1 MMATKI
7 FDLTGKRVY
16 VAGHRGMVGSAIV
29 RRLVAYGREVITA
42 NRAEVDLERQDQT
55 ETFLTATKPDVV
67 VVAAAKVGGIY
78 ANHAYPAE
86 FIANN
91 LAIALNVIGGSYK
104 AGVKKLLFLGSSCV
118 YPKFAR
124 QPIQEEELLTGPLE
138 PTNEWYAV
146 AKIAGIK
153 LCQAFRRQ
161 YGADFI
167 SLMPTNLYGPGDNYH
182 PDHSHVLPALIRRV
196 HVAKHLEAPT
206 VTVWGTGTPRREF
219 LFVDDLA
226 DACVFA
232 LEHYTGESHLNVGR
246 GDEATIAEAATL
258 VAEVIGYKGR
268 LIFDASRPDGTPRKL
283 LDSSKLIEM
292 GWQGRTSLHEGLSRT
307 YLEFMARPPED
318 LLGQYRSETCD
329 RSHSTNATA

>member
-1 MMATKI
+1 MTDKI
-7 FDLTGKRVY
+7 FDLSGKRIY

-29 RRLVAYGREVITA
+29 RRLDGYGCEVITA
-42 NRAEVDLERQDQT
+42 GRERADLERQDLT
-55 ETFLTATKPDVV
+55 ERFLSTTKPDAVI
-67 VVAAAKVGGIY
+67 VAAGTVGGIH
-78 ANHAYPAE
+78 ANQAYPAE

-91 LAIALNVIGGSYK
+91 LAIALNTIQGSYN
-104 AGVKKLLFLGSSCV
+104 AGVKKLLFLGSSCI

-124 QPIQEEELLTGPLE
+124 QPIGEEELLTGPLE
-138 PTNEWYAV
+138 PTNEWYAI

-182 PDHSHVLPALIRRV
+182 PDDSHVLAALIRRV
-196 HVAKHLEAPT
+196 HEAKRDGAPA

-232 LEHYTGESHLNVGR
+232 LEHYTGESHLNVGS
-246 GDEATIAEAATL
+246 GEEVTIADAGKLIADIINYGGNL
-258 VAEVIGYKGR
+258 V
-268 LIFDASRPDGTPRKL
+268 FDSSRPDGTPRKF
-283 LDSSKLIEM
+283 LDSSKLNEM
-292 GWQGRTSLHEGLSRT
+292 GWRARTSLRDGLELT
-307 YLEFMARPPED
+307 YSEFLVDFPKM
-318 LLGQYRSETCD
+318 S
-329 RSHSTNATA
+329 

>member
-1 MMATKI
+1 MTAKI
-7 FDLTGKRVY
+7 FDLTGKRIY

-29 RRLVAYGREVITA
+29 RRLMAGGCDVITA
-42 NRAEVDLERQDQT
+42 GHEQVDLQRQEQT
-55 ETFLTATKPDVV
+55 ERFLTATKPDVV
-67 VVAAAKVGGIY
+67 VVAAAKVGGIH

-91 LAIALNVIGGSYK
+91 LAIALNVIHGSYM

-124 QPIQEEELLTGPLE
+124 QPIGEEELLTGPLE
-138 PTNEWYAV
+138 PTNEWYAI

-196 HVAKHLEAPT
+196 HEAKHEAAPT

-226 DACVFA
+226 DACVFV
-232 LEHYTGESHLNVGR
+232 LEHYTGESHLNVGS
-246 GDEATIAEAATL
+246 GEEVTIADAAKLIAEMIDYRGKL
-258 VAEVIGYKGR
+258 V
-268 LIFDASRPDGTPRKL
+268 FDTSRPDGTPRKL
-283 LDSSKLIEM
+283 LDSSKLIKM
-292 GWQGRTSLHEGLSRT
+292 GWRARTSLREGLMLT
-307 YLEFMARPPED
+307 YSEFITR
-318 LLGQYRSETCD
+318 GCCVQ
-329 RSHSTNATA
+329 

>member
-1 MMATKI
+1 MTDKL
-7 FDLTGKRVY
+7 FDLSGKRLY

-29 RRLVAYGREVITA
+29 RRLHGYGCEVITGGREQA
-42 NRAEVDLERQDQT
+42 DLERQDLT
-55 ETFLTATKPDVV
+55 ERFLSTTKPDVV
-67 VVAAAKVGGIY
+67 IVAAGTVGGIH
-78 ANHAYPAE
+78 ANQTYPAE

-91 LAIALNVIGGSYK
+91 LAIALNTIQGSYN
-104 AGVKKLLFLGSSCV
+104 AGVKKLLFLGSSCI

-124 QPIQEEELLTGPLE
+124 QPIAEEELLTGPLE
-138 PTNEWYAV
+138 PTNEWYAI

-182 PDHSHVLPALIRRV
+182 PDDSHVLAALIRRV
-196 HVAKHLEAPT
+196 HEAKLEASPT

-232 LEHYTGESHLNVGR
+232 LEHYTGESHLNVGS
-246 GDEATIAEAATL
+246 GEEVTIADAGKLIAEIINYEGNL
-258 VAEVIGYKGR
+258 V
-268 LIFDASRPDGTPRKL
+268 FDSSRPDGTPRKF
-283 LDSSKLIEM
+283 LDSSKLNEM
-292 GWQGRTSLHEGLSRT
+292 GWRPRTSLRDGIKLT
-307 YLEFMARPPED
+307 YSEFLVDFPKM
-318 LLGQYRSETCD
+318 S
-329 RSHSTNATA
+329 

>member
-1 MMATKI
+1 MAGGC
-7 FDLTGKRVY
+7 D
-16 VAGHRGMVGSAIV
+16 
-29 RRLVAYGREVITA
+29 VITA
-42 NRAEVDLERQDQT
+42 GHEQVDLQRQEQT
-55 ETFLTATKPDVV
+55 ELFLTGTKPDVV
-67 VVAAAKVGGIY
+67 VVAAAKVGGIH

-91 LAIALNVIGGSYK
+91 LAIALNVIHGSYM

-124 QPIQEEELLTGPLE
+124 QPIGEEELLTGPLE
-138 PTNEWYAV
+138 PTNEWYAI

-161 YGADFI
+161 YSADFI

-182 PDHSHVLPALIRRV
+182 PDDSHVLAALIRRM
-196 HVAKHLEAPT
+196 HEAKHEAAPT

-226 DACVFA
+226 DACVFVV
-232 LEHYTGESHLNVGR
+232 EHYTGESHLNVGS
-246 GDEATIAEAATL
+246 GEEVTIADAAKLIAEMIDYRGKL
-258 VAEVIGYKGR
+258 V
-268 LIFDASRPDGTPRKL
+268 FDTSRPDGTPRKL

-292 GWQGRTSLHEGLSRT
+292 GWRARTSLREGLMLT
-307 YLEFMARPPED
+307 YSEFITR
-318 LLGQYRSETCD
+318 GCCVQ
-329 RSHSTNATA
+329 